1 MGKFLKKNWFVVMI
15 VIIFIGI
22 STYYIY
28 DTNKGKLKG
37 KKTNGE
43 DVVFSIDNS
52 HTTANQLYDELYR
65 LSGKAAI
72 TTLFK
77 QKVADAAI
85 KTTNEM
91 KDISA
96 AQKKNIISRYE
107 QQYGSKYEAK
117 LKTDLQPTGYTDLE
131 EYLINQQ
138 KIQKIAADYAKKH
151 FDKLKIRQISYILIK
166 FDNAKKAS
174 KTPTAKEKA
183 KMDAV
188 DKKLKAGMAFSK
200 VAAKHTEDTTAVANG
215 GKLGIIDKNTSK
227 LDSSFLEAS
236 LALNEGGVSKWIY
249 SSNFGFFKIKADATT
264 AKTLSALNAKN
275 DPFLQLVS
283 TYDNTLSNPAIW
295 EKAKEVGVDFKGNK
309 ELENTIKSSLGV
321 TESRNK

>member
-166 FDNAKKAS
+166 
-174 KTPTAKEKA
+174 
-183 KMDAV
+183 
-188 DKKLKAGMAFSK
+188 
-200 VAAKHTEDTTAVANG
+200 
-215 GKLGIIDKNTSK
+215 
-227 LDSSFLEAS
+227 
-236 LALNEGGVSKWIY
+236 
-249 SSNFGFFKIKADATT
+249 
-264 AKTLSALNAKN
+264 
-275 DPFLQLVS
+275 
-283 TYDNTLSNPAIW
+283 
-295 EKAKEVGVDFKGNK
+295 
-309 ELENTIKSSLGV
+309 
-321 TESRNK
+321 